1 MIVNRKDGKWR
12 ITALACDHSWRADK
26 LKENGERADNK
37 LTVNLNKEQFDAW
50 RIDSERGE

>member
-12 ITALACDHSWRADK
+12 ITALACGESWRADK
-26 LKENGERADNK
+26 LKDSGERADNK

-50 RIDSERGE
+50 QLEAARGE